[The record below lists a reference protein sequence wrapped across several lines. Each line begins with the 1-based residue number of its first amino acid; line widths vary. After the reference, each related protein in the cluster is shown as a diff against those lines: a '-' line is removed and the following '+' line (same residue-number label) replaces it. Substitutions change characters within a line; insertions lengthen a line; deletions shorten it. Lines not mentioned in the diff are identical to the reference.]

1 MAFLLFC
8 AALACLLQVMVLH
21 ATASRRLQLLTLP
34 AFLSLPGLYALYL
47 LVRRP
52 HYFLFDWKDE
62 LILCGLVALAL
73 LLGWLAAWIGEA
85 KR

>member
-8 AALACLLQVMVLH
+8 AMLACLLQIIVLR

-34 AFLSLPGLYALYL
+34 AFLFLPGVYALYL

-73 LLGWLAAWIGEA
+73 LLGWLLAWVGES